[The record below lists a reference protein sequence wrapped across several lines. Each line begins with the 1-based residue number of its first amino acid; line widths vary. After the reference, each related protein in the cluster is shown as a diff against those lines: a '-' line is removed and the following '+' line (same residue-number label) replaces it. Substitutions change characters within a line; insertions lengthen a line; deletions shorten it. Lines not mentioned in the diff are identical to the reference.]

1 MNGNRVY
8 GLAVYNK
15 REPYEN
21 IYDFRNVPLIPLLF
35 FIDVSMKLNLIKVLR
50 NAPDFI
56 SVHRVLLLGTA
67 SGFVDKLDNFF
78 AEGTIVQW
86 SPLFFIFVISI

>member
-21 IYDFRNVPLIPLLF
+21 IYDFKNVPLIPLLL
-35 FIDVSMKLNLIKVLR
+35 FIDVSIELNLIKVLR
-50 NAPDFI
+50 NAPDLI

-67 SGFVDKLDNFF
+67 AGFVDKLDNFF
-78 AEGTIVQW
+78 AEGTIVQ
-86 SPLFFIFVISI
+86 